1 SAYSRWNLRSLNG
14 GDTTVQS
21 VLESTADCFWKKGK
35 GFSET
40 ITSRRQT
47 ANFPPQL
54 NAFSVGDIVNFY
66 DNRIEIND
74 LSLVGPAADDAFSS
88 YDYDLKGTG
97 MINGASVYQIS
108 IEPDLLTE
116 GFEGILWI
124 DQTDYTI
131 AYLDL
136 SPSKAVKIAPLQE
149 LHLQQTFE
157 LFDNNFYLP
166 VDLRTNFSVKLQLP
180 LIPEFKFE
188 LLSVLQ
194 KHSVNKGIED
204 SLFDKKRHRVA
215 PLADS
220 VDTAKWVSNRAIPL
234 AKDEEMA
241 YHRIDSTVAEAKK
254 DSSGGVSLFDLLS
267 FIDIPRYN
275 HIEGWRFGLSKNF
288 TLDRSFPLSVNGE
301 IAYGLHDKLWK
312 YELGFKQ
319 GILWTTRTQNYVT
332 GNLSSGL
339 TGKTV
344 QEPVVLLALEAK
356 YFDDLTAR
364 GDAYGS
370 FFNTITSLAYNKD
383 YQQFYHEKGFLAS
396 LNVTPGNGFEA
407 SLAYRNSNIWNTD
420 TFNLIVFPYLAT
432 MTKHPL
438 SMFDLTVSDEH
449 SFGGLQ
455 LHGSGTVAYT
465 SSQIGSEYT
474 FSTLQLQVTGKKR
487 FGGLGVTEL
496 TGRYSTLLSK
506 EYPPWL
512 IGPLP
517 SWDYFFF
524 ETRSGFFSHE
534 GYFRG
539 LSPFEFQGDRMWSLN
554 LEHNFY
560 DLPTRLLGIHFL
572 DQFDLHWLLHAGIGQ
587 IELGGAVPAGAPVTA
602 EKPYSEIGFGI
613 GNILNVLQLEG
624 TWRLS
629 HKTSNNFYPTLDI
642 HFSF

>member
-1 SAYSRWNLRSLNG
+1 M
-14 GDTTVQS
+14 D
-21 VLESTADCFWKKGK
+21 K
-35 GFSET
+35 GFSEI

-54 NAFSVGDIVNFY
+54 NAFSIGDIVNFY
-66 DNRIEIND
+66 DNRLEFDD
-74 LSLVGPAADDAFSS
+74 LSLIGPAADDAFSS

-97 MINGASVYQIS
+97 VINGASVYQIS
-108 IEPDLLTE
+108 VEPNLLTE

-136 SPSKAVKIAPLQE
+136 SPSEAVKIAPLKN

-166 VDLRTNFSVKLQLP
+166 VDLRTNVSVKLQLP
-180 LIPEFKFE
+180 FVPEFKFE

-194 KHSVNKGIED
+194 NYSINKGVQD
-204 SLFDKKRHRVA
+204 SLFGANRHRVA

-220 VDTAKWVSNRAIPL
+220 VDTAKWASNRSIPL

-254 DSSGGVSLFDLLS
+254 DSSGGIDLLALLNY
-267 FIDIPRYN
+267 IDIPRYN
-275 HIEGWRFGLSKNF
+275 HIEGWRFGLSKQL
-288 TLDRSFPLSVNGE
+288 TPDRSFPLFLDGGV
-301 IAYGLHDKLWK
+301 AYGLNDKLWK
-312 YELGFKQ
+312 YEIGFKQ
-319 GILWTTRTQNYVT
+319 GILWTTTTQNYVT
-332 GNLSSGL
+332 GNLSAGL
-339 TGKTV
+339 TGKV
-344 QEPVVLLALEAK
+344 VKVPVVLLSLEAK

-370 FFNTITSLAYNKD
+370 VFNTITSLIYNKD
-383 YQQFYHEKGFLAS
+383 YQEFYHEKGFTATLD
-396 LNVTPGNGFEA
+396 LTPGYGFEA
-407 SLAYRNSNIWNTD
+407 SFTYRNTHLWNTD
-420 TFNLIVFPYLAT
+420 TLNRIVTSLPT
-432 MTKHPL
+432 TTKHAL
-438 SMFDLTVSDEH
+438 SMFDLTLSDVR
-449 SFGGLQ
+449 SFSNFQLQ
-455 LHGSGTVAYT
+455 SSGTLAYT

-474 FSTLQLQVTGKKR
+474 FSTLQLELTGSKR
-487 FGGLGVTEL
+487 FGGLGITEL

-517 SWDYFFF
+517 PWDYFFF
-524 ETRSGFFSHE
+524 ESRSGFFSHE
-534 GYFRG
+534 RYFRG

-587 IELGGAVPAGAPVTA
+587 IELGGAVPVGAPVTA

-613 GNILNVLQLEG
+613 GNIYNILQVEG
-624 TWRLS
+624 TWRLTHRS
-629 HKTSNNFYPTLDI
+629 TTVSNFYPTLEI
-642 HFSF
+642 KFSF